1 MNTAKISCPLVK
13 STLPGIQSLPKFN
26 GKALATLLAFGVG
39 LMAAAI
45 SSGPF

>member
-1 MNTAKISCPLVK
+1 MNTSKISCPLV
-13 STLPGIQSLPKFN
+13 QSARPNTQRLPKFN